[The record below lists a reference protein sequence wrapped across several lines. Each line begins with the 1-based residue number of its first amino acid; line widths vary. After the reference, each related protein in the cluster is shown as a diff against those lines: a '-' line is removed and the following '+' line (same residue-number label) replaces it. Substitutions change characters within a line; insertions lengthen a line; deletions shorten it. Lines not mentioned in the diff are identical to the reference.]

1 MSSSGPSYD
10 LGVVGGGIIGVMTA
24 LLARRRHPELRIVLL
39 DRSVA
44 GTGATAYSAFLD
56 LPFGVSEGVRRLS
69 RRSRQ
74 LYQELR
80 SDLPGLPIRDVEMFG
95 ICESGAVDSVLG
107 RLSLPGS
114 RQLSRAAGEPGA
126 TIPATPEHFVVPPGF
141 SVLAGMTATR
151 CVDASLLDCLLG
163 ALESTPRTH
172 LIEGAEVER
181 IATNAGGHELQLADG
196 RSLHAGKVALCLGP
210 WLATTLERLAGV
222 RAELRIKKV
231 VSLLLPSAP
240 APEAPVVY
248 LFEHDAFLMPQPERR
263 RWLFSFRSEEWDCL
277 PNQDTL
283 RLSRADLESATRV
296 LDLYLPGGH
305 AAPVGAR
312 VFCDGYTPSRDPIV
326 MPIANR
332 PGMVAAGGPG
342 GSGVRLAP
350 AIAERALELI
360 GL

>member
-1 MSSSGPSYD
+1 MSSSGAPYD
-10 LGVVGGGIIGVMTA
+10 LAVVGGGIIGVMTA
-24 LLARRRHPELRIVLL
+24 LLARRRHPELHIVLL

-44 GTGATAYSAFLD
+44 GTGASAYSAFLD
-56 LPFGVSEGVRRLS
+56 LPFGISEGIRRLS

-80 SDLPGLPIRDVEMFG
+80 SSIPGLPIRDVEMFG
-95 ICESGAVDSVLG
+95 VCGATSVDSVLG
-107 RLSLPGS
+107 RLS
-114 RQLSRAAGEPGA
+114 QPGA
-126 TIPATPEHFVVPPGF
+126 RLLDPTAGAPVPTLPATPENFVVPEGF

-151 CVDASLLDCLLG
+151 CTDASLLDCLLS

-172 LIEGAEVER
+172 LLEGADVER
-181 IATNAGGHELQLADG
+181 LATNSGRHELQLADG
-196 RSLHAGKVALCLGP
+196 RSVRASKVALCLGP

-222 RAELRIKKV
+222 RAELRLKKV

-240 APEAPVVY
+240 SPGAPVVY
-248 LFEHDAFLMPQPERR
+248 FFEHDAFLMPQPERR

-277 PNQDTL
+277 PSQDTL
-283 RLSRADLESATRV
+283 KLSREDLENATRV
-296 LDLYLPGGH
+296 LDLYLPAGH

-326 MPIANR
+326 MPLAHR
-332 PGMVAAGGPG
+332 PGVIAVGGPG

-350 AIAERALELI
+350 AMAERALELV